1 LYSFPSR
8 ASSLYD
14 FLNVY
19 QVEQGAPMNRLSMRG
34 GRYYVPPEQE
44 TWFRKAYV
52 DAMRKGKEHFLVDKI
67 NDDDPYQAFCDVDGD
82 PDVERLILDVSPG
95 GIPQFAEE
103 LIRKLLGERQP
114 GNDFAIYKNPNPNK
128 PWKMHVGTSV
138 AFRFFVLC

>member
-1 LYSFPSR
+1 
-8 ASSLYD
+8 
-14 FLNVY
+14 
-19 QVEQGAPMNRLSMRG
+19 M
-34 GRYYVPPEQE
+34 
-44 TWFRKAYV
+44 WFRKAYV

-67 NDDDPYQAFCDVDGD
+67 NDDDPYQAFCDVDGG

-128 PWKMHVGTSV
+128 PWKMHVGSSV
-138 AFRFFVLC
+138 AFRFLVLC